1 MAVLVLAFLLAAS
14 AADGQEKL
22 QGRYVFVNNTTFPE
36 TVLLPLIEMNLN
48 RYEKEGFAES
58 FLDDA
63 AYVLV
68 RYYRS
73 RGFPGAVA
81 EFEKKMPAEGRTV
94 IFTIHEGVRVKIE
107 RVAFAGNFRFSAREL
122 LEAADVRYL
131 VEGEYFVRREVERDL
146 EMIRRHYHRQG
157 FPDAG
162 AEPEILQAPSGESVQ
177 ILVRI
182 EEGVRVFLGRI
193 RFTGNDS
200 LTTEALQ
207 DVVRRFLQ
215 PLRPYYL
222 MVAEDVRAA
231 VLDHY
236 AGQGYP
242 FTRIDVSD
250 AVDRKTGSAE
260 VRLTIDEKP
269 RARFGTVTLAGNDLT
284 LDSVVRGSLL
294 FEEGEWFSQ
303 DRVWKS
309 QVELYNT
316 GLFSRVTMEP
326 GAYYPDQKDPT
337 RGVLDYEIRMEERE
351 PWQVEFYGGYGSYEQ
366 ARGGVAVRHI
376 NIFGTGRLLE
386 GKVQASIKN
395 LRGEVNFTDPRL
407 LGKGITFSLRNSF
420 EKREHPSFDLKRFEY
435 VLEVGFPL
443 TREIEAKVGYRY
455 TASDATDIKDPN
467 DVDLKGNIGISGLN
481 AGFVYDSRNN
491 PADPTS
497 GLFLGATYEW
507 ASRGLGSELN
517 FQRIT
522 GNVKGFL
529 SPAEGWVVAVG
540 ARGGILAPYA
550 GTRTMPIQERFFNG
564 GESSVR
570 SFKKFDLGPR
580 SGSDPIGG
588 QAFLVL
594 NTELRFPI
602 YKVFGG
608 AVFGDAGNVRR
619 AYRDFGLGALQY
631 AVGAGLHVKTPV
643 GPVRL
648 DFGLNPDP
656 EGDEDDWNVHLS
668 VGYSF

>member
-1 MAVLVLAFLLAAS
+1 LGLVLVLAGPTAY
-14 AADGQEKL
+14 GQKKL
-22 QGRYVFVNNTTFPE
+22 QCRYDFIHNTTFSE
-36 TVLLPLIEMNLN
+36 RVLLPLIEKNLK
-48 RYEKEGFAES
+48 RFEKEGFAES

-73 RGFPGAVA
+73 RGFPGAEVA
-81 EFEKKMPAEGRTV
+81 FEVKTPPEGRTV
-94 IFTIHEGVRVKIE
+94 IFTIHEGVRVEIE
-107 RVAFAGNFRFSAREL
+107 RVAFAGNFRFSTRKLLKAVDARHI
-122 LEAADVRYL
+122 D
-131 VEGEYFVRREVERDL
+131 EGEYFVRREVERDL
-146 EMIRRHYHRQG
+146 DMIRRYYQRQG
-157 FPDAG
+157 FPDAKV
-162 AEPEILQAPSGESVQ
+162 EQEILPAPSGKSVQ

-182 EEGVRVFLGRI
+182 VEGVRVYLGRV
-193 RFTGNDS
+193 RFEGNSRLKTD
-200 LTTEALQ
+200 ALRE
-207 DVVRRFLQ
+207 VVRHFFEPQ
-215 PLRPYYL
+215 RPYNP

-236 AGQGYP
+236 ADRGFP

-250 AVDRKTGSAE
+250 VVDRRARSVE
-260 VRLTIDEKP
+260 VKLTIDEKP

-284 LDSVVRGSLL
+284 LDAVVRGGLL

-303 DRVWKS
+303 DKIWKS

-326 GAYYPDQKDPT
+326 RAYYPDQKDPT
-337 RGVLDYEIRMEERE
+337 CGVLDYEIRMEERD
-351 PWQVEFYGGYGSYEQ
+351 PWQIEFYGGYGSYERL
-366 ARGGVAVRHI
+366 RGGAAIRHI
-376 NIFGTGRLLE
+376 NLFGTGRLLE
-386 GKVQASIKN
+386 AKVQTSFKN
-395 LRGEVNFTDPRL
+395 GRGEINFTDPRL
-407 LGKGITFSLRNSF
+407 LGKNIMFSVRNSY
-420 EKREHPSFDLKRFEY
+420 EEREHPSFYLKRFES
-435 VLEVGFPL
+435 VIEVGVPL
-443 TREIEAKVGYRY
+443 TREIETRVGYRY
-455 TASDATDIKDPN
+455 TASDASDIKDPR
-467 DVDLKGNIGISGLN
+467 DVDLLGNLGISGFN
-481 AGFVYDSRNN
+481 VGVVYDSRNN

-517 FQRIT
+517 FQRVT

-529 SPAEGWVVAVG
+529 SPAEGWVLAVG
-540 ARGGILAPYA
+540 ARGGIIAPYA
-550 GTRTMPIQERFFNG
+550 GTKSMPIQERFFTG

-570 SFKKFDLGPR
+570 SFKKFELGPK
-580 SGSDPIGG
+580 SGSDPVGG

-594 NTELRFPI
+594 NTEVRFPI
-602 YKVFGG
+602 YKILGG

-619 AYRDFGLGALQY
+619 DYRDFGLGALQY
-631 AVGAGLHVKTPV
+631 AVGVGLHVKTPV

-656 EGDEDDWNVHLS
+656 EKDEDDWNVHLS